1 MTTNLYIY
9 LIVCFPPTTPRRIQL
24 LRKKKKKKERKQIKK
39 PQSTKTGAI
48 YLLHFL
54 PLHSLLRKN
63 VFFRG
68 TVSEFPYITF

>member
-9 LIVCFPPTTPRRIQL
+9 LIVRSPSNPVV
-24 LRKKKKKKERKQIKK
+24 KKKKRKQIKK

-54 PLHSLLRKN
+54 PLHSLLRKKS
-63 VFFRG
+63 VLSWYCF
-68 TVSEFPYITF
+68 